1 MVRPLICTLIS
12 IAGAE
17 VVLLR
22 EFFAHRQ
29 PFAGLAATA
38 GCRIARLKIGQV
50 EGAKRFVGQNIDPE
64 QIEVF
69 AREIRQSDNSPN
81 DRGGGGD
88 AGVARDDREQFVA
101 QIARRRPHFELR
113 FARDDVHARLEGAIG
128 AVIGDLDRDIEGDAE
143 GHGSHVENRKQRM
156 LREVAEDVPAK
167 ETGILRDQVVKAE
180 DAEKSA
186 GRESVKPSRSD
197 NVSFV
202 LYFSPGKGRR

>member
-1 MVRPLICTLIS
+1 MVL
-12 IAGAE
+12 
-17 VVLLR
+17 VR
-22 EFFAHRQ
+22 ELFAHRHRPRTAQ
-29 PFAGLAATA
+29 PPLDVELL
-38 GCRIARLKIGQV
+38 RLKIGQV

-69 AREIRQSDNSPN
+69 AREVGQSNKSPN

-88 AGVARDDREQFVA
+88 AGVARDDREKIVA
-101 QIARRRPHFELR
+101 QITGGRSHFELR

-143 GHGSHVENRKQRM
+143 RHGRHIENRKERM

-180 DAEKSA
+180 DAEKTA
-186 GRESVKPSRSD
+186 GRESLNAPTVARLKVP
-197 NVSFV
+197 
-202 LYFSPGKGRR
+202 